1 MSFSREQGADIVDE
15 GRKADVM
22 LQVQNMALGK
32 NLVNALSATNDLNNN
47 ESLKI
52 FHQSEIRI

>member
-32 NLVNALSATNDLNNN
+32 NLVNELSATNDLNNN